1 MGKGIR
7 GKLLV
12 WFACPA
18 GAGSSTIIKLQAQEV
33 IDAHGLTNKVEL
45 DAIACNVVTDSSC
58 DIVVGTNNLVPMFK
72 KMVTIPIVGI
82 TNVMSTKEYEEKL
95 LPEIYKL
102 LKKEEKEEK
111 KEKK

>member
-1 MGKGIR
+1 MGKGRR

-18 GAGSSTIIKLQAQEV
+18 GAGSGTIIKLEAQDV

-45 DAIACNVVTDSSC
+45 DAIACNVVTDLSC
-58 DIVVGTNNLVPMFK
+58 DIVVCTMNLVEMFK

-82 TNVMSTKEYEEKL
+82 MNVMSAKEYEEKL
-95 LPEIYKL
+95 LPVIYESL
-102 LKKEEKEEK
+102 EKEEK
-111 KEKK
+111 NEKK